1 MPDVLLTE
9 TTQILSV
16 AEEVTQ
22 ILSVAEEVTQILSV
36 AEQGPPGPP
45 GPAGPSGATTFVRQS
60 AGALSAM
67 RIVWEDEAGVVF
79 ALDSADEDHIDLL
92 CGLTLTATSDAG
104 QVTVQRTG
112 AVDDLAWNWTPGRV
126 YLGADGALTQ
136 SPPSTGF
143 DVLVGVAVSPTR
155 LILNFQDPI
164 ELE

>member
-1 MPDVLLTE
+1 MTDLVVVEEIQIIAQQPDDSVLVE
-9 TTQILSV
+9 QVEV
-16 AEEVTQ
+16 AE
-22 ILSVAEEVTQILSV
+22 IIAV

-45 GPAGPSGATTFVRQS
+45 GPSGVAIYTRQS
-60 AGALSAM
+60 TGALSAM
-67 RIVWEDEAGVVF
+67 RVVWEDDAGAVS
-79 ALDSADEDHIDLL
+79 ALDGADEDHIDLL

-104 QVTVQRTG
+104 QVAVQRTG
-112 AVDDLAWNWTPGRV
+112 AVDDLAWSWVPGRV

>member
-1 MPDVLLTE
+1 MTDLVVVEEIQIIAQQPDDSVLVE
-9 TTQILSV
+9 QVEV
-16 AEEVTQ
+16 AE
-22 ILSVAEEVTQILSV
+22 IIAV

-45 GPAGPSGATTFVRQS
+45 GPSGVAIYTRQS
-60 AGALSAM
+60 TGALSAM
-67 RIVWEDEAGVVF
+67 RVVWEDDAGAVS

-104 QVTVQRTG
+104 QVAVQRTG
-112 AVDDLAWNWTPGRV
+112 AVDDLAWSWVPGRV

>member
-1 MPDVLLTE
+1 MPDVIALESTVDVVEVVEIHTVVEESDSPVTVVTE
-9 TTQILSV
+9 
-16 AEEVTQ
+16 AG
-22 ILSVAEEVTQILSV
+22 
-36 AEQGPPGPP
+36 QGPPGPP
-45 GPAGPSGATTFVRQS
+45 GPSGVAIYTRQS
-60 AGALSAM
+60 TGALSAM
-67 RIVWEDEAGVVF
+67 RVVWEGETGAVSV
-79 ALDSADEDHIDLL
+79 LDSSDEDHIDLL

-112 AVDDLAWNWTPGRV
+112 AVDDLAWNWTLGRV